1 MSWLGAGLG
10 AGFGFMFGGPI
21 GAALGAWVGSSFGS
35 SLQQRL
41 GKAAQALSRD
51 GAQTVFI
58 VTLFSMLAKMAKADG
73 RVSKAEV
80 DFIEEFIRNN
90 LRLGSE
96 ERKHAIRIF
105 ENAKTDKYSIYDYAK
120 QYRQL
125 VRDQAM
131 REMVYRLLFA
141 VAHVDGELHSA
152 EEEILRRIPI
162 DLGLHESLFAAMQ
175 NEFAGGG
182 RHSAL
187 DLERHYAV
195 LGCTPET
202 SDRELKLAYRRKAAE
217 YHPDKIA
224 SKGLPEE
231 FMRHADDQM
240 KSITVAYEAIVE
252 ARKQRA
258 KVVS

>member
-41 GKAAQALSRD
+41 GKAASALSRD
-51 GAQTVFI
+51 GAQTIFI

-73 RVSKAEV
+73 LVSKAEV
-80 DFIEEFIRNN
+80 QLIEGFIQNN
-90 LRLGSE
+90 LRLGKE

-131 REMVYRLLFA
+131 RELVYRLLFA
-141 VAHVDGELHSA
+141 VAYADGELHAS
-152 EEEILRRIPI
+152 EEEILRRITT

-175 NEFAGGG
+175 NEFG
-182 RHSAL
+182 RHGGNPVA
-187 DLERHYAV
+187 DLEQHYGV

-202 SDRELKLAYRRKAAE
+202 SDKELKLAYRRKAAE

-231 FMRHADDQM
+231 FMRHAEDQM
-240 KSITVAYEAIVE
+240 KSVTVAYEAIVE
-252 ARKQRA
+252 ARKHKA